1 MKSNVKNIK
10 LYVMIALT
18 TVLLMFI
25 SPLLNEAIKANTD
38 RVSDKIITFPDKRG
52 LSDTKNSGKPGY
64 SEYMYALKQD
74 EAIQKY
80 VNNNAVSKM
89 NTKWKKQTNV
99 SKAHA
104 LESNFTI
111 PESKAPEL
119 KYKVPGRTRGIFLNE
134 SFQYDP
140 VGMRKLEG
148 TAKREI
154 NYTYTYR
161 DLLDDLGAFCSGWG
175 IPLPQTASKNL
186 EKRSAD
192 GELEGMTKDAVDS
205 GLRSTKNKIIDK
217 LTQDR
222 ERDLNDPNAGVDNP
236 YPEYKN
242 VDERDSVDVNYN
254 GAQTDLFHNYYYST
268 PQDARDSVVSE
279 LERKERTKKRQA
291 EAGFNEAKKE
301 IINGQKITDNIETE
315 SEPGSRNFNI
325 QGAPALKTVNNTRR
339 ISPRLGYIGA
349 TWLEK
354 RFYEKEN
361 TRYVPNRIDEELYLY
376 TEGMQKGKKIKQN
389 GAWLKRKFP
398 TPLQYAFYTTPE
410 VKDIWQ
416 KIGKTGNPK
425 LPPHEYIMHPDYVI
439 VKDGTSG
446 SVADQLIK
454 ESEIYEKFINKLDER
469 ARTYDSE
476 KQNLKLKQEIHIDSG
491 SQKDRVVH
499 WKAVGYPYQGSN
511 QRKLIDPA
519 TVSGKYNFN
528 GQEARKKI
536 FKNPK
541 IKYLPK
547 LVYGKSENQNGNQNL
562 NNSRDLIV
570 FNSEK
575 QQWLI
580 GPLYLDYEIGLVDED
595 ISHTQV
601 QTTQGAR
608 FAGIIDM
615 KLKGRYDKAQKSDR
629 YAESNDTIRRD
640 IKPINNQVKPVED
653 RPQGSKAGRILK
665 EPVKTELK
673 QPDYPAPESKKGYK
687 YAIEEKD
694 EEENLVDVR
703 SWDIIYPKKKKQYKR
718 DKEYRAPYS
727 KEEFYLAIDYDDR
740 LLSIDKFRVEF
751 AYQTY
756 SGEMGVFE
764 GASRSLE
771 NIQINKG
778 YEDIGVR
785 AVTRYRSGTKAVTV
799 DDYDDEGNYIGSHT
813 KYVEYPEPF
822 TGYLPDGNYT
832 PTTSVKG
839 NYKKITSQ
847 PLVTYAG
854 VRWYEFVMLDA
865 ELKLKA
871 KTSGDDEEEITSDK
885 LTSIGSIPIG
895 GKVWEDKPQGV
906 KHLGYDHIFSKT
918 TEGNPEN
925 KDVPLEGIRVRVNR
939 LVLKVTPESG
949 KDSTKAPRIEEIV
962 SKEEARLYKKPKNKQ
977 RNESDEVS
985 GPIYTNKDGDWG
997 IYYIYQIGL
1006 TKAEKKKYPKNHVV
1020 KFEVVYDYDGLC
1032 YEPVIPLQKLNEVKS
1047 EKLSF
1052 DDSSAPNGNKYNVTN
1067 TTEKKKYFNSSFVAE
1082 RPDDRYEF
1090 SKNNAEIIGKNK
1102 MTSSLE
1108 TEGRTYP
1115 SVTGKGNG
1123 RDIKYKGEINKS
1135 NNKYVDSKYV
1145 TNSPK
1150 ENEKL
1155 SKEEY
1160 YNKFMEASTL
1170 SIGLAF
1176 PTTDKFSFNKTD
1188 KIIKDVD
1195 VENIQGVDGIYAS
1208 TENMRHI
1215 NMGLKKRWVDLGVTK
1230 NLTNAFVTAN
1240 KKAASYPYNNV
1251 YANALTEEE
1260 KNELYKLNLTEQIN
1274 GKVTKERK
1282 DINIYKTDYIY
1293 RTSMYSSN
1301 PTIKKIINDELNKEK
1316 SLDNNGNTTYNPR
1329 QLDVFLTYNITV
1341 YNDSLKDAALVSQ
1354 LNDIVSDKL
1363 ELVNYT
1369 LKKRIQKE
1377 DHEENVEKNGGNLKE
1392 KDVEISRPTYS
1403 VKDSKSE
1410 IKKYLNTPEYTGKNI
1425 SKGNELDTEYD
1436 ANNWKE
1442 SKERIPS
1449 NYANNKM
1456 KVYQTRD
1463 NSGNSRNNPN
1473 YLIYPG
1479 ERLEFKLVFRV
1490 KNVSDI
1496 TQVEDKE
1503 ALGILKDPK
1512 SQGINKL
1519 GNALDLGDF
1528 KNEVELGAFASY
1540 DVLTG
1545 EVTAKLDKD
1554 SAPSNYDQT
1563 SKLKEDDTDEAETI
1577 RLQIPKN
1584 EDKKRVLKGKLFED
1598 LRNVKNNNGIITG
1611 DGKYKEKEDR
1621 VLKKYPVML
1630 EERVTFKK
1638 GNSDEFEDK
1647 TFIWPQSI
1655 KSEDI
1660 DIDLLKATGYESITE
1675 TNDKGEYTF
1684 TGVPAGNFV
1693 LSTYYTSPSKEKI
1706 KQFINDESK
1715 IQQYIN
1721 QDNNFSRL
1729 SEYINIDKN
1738 DLKSTAEN
1746 NIINRKEKWYN
1757 GMAFKNTMFY
1767 NNNKDNASITWLNKK
1782 RDNIDENTSYS
1793 FARDDE
1799 ARRSEI
1805 AKRFETF
1812 KNNNLEMLKVFR
1824 ESDLNNVDITNLRD
1838 AHRYSTIKTM
1848 TPKLD
1853 FSVDYF
1859 ENIEAAQGEDKKYK
1873 KAYKDGIAIIY
1884 DYTDKQNTKITYEIS
1899 NINLGM
1905 VERPE
1910 SKVVVNKELTNLK
1923 LITADGNEIVDLK
1936 YTYKPIIDNKIPNPE
1951 SNSFSKNLDF
1961 TSKITK
1967 FERVIDRQNSKGIE
1981 AVLTLDRTELQDG
1994 SMYSKIKKKASQSNL
2009 NPGFRY
2015 INVDDSLIQDSTLQA
2030 TYEISV
2036 YNLSEIDSKI
2046 EYNKLALNKVDEYR
2060 TNANFTG
2067 KLELN
2072 TKQGINKHEYDSNYH
2087 FGNLVDKSYYKPTNS
2102 ITTSKIKIR
2111 QIADFAANSTVVKL
2125 DNELNKHWQSADK
2138 QDLIGL
2144 IRGVYNKQSAKE
2156 ARYLDSRGE
2165 EYIKNISSI
2174 KNINGQSVSNNNV
2187 TSNIL
2192 LLKEEGRQ
2200 LEPLA
2205 KSNIANSSQTWNI
2218 QLSKTFSSNGDK
2230 NASIENVAE
2239 LLAYTTDNC
2248 KNNYDITGNYITE
2261 LDVKSG
2267 HGSGLKP
2274 GDGKDSDNDTGL
2286 IEEQLTY
2293 STTASEIDTAST
2305 EIITISPPTGLSN
2318 LGKKKMHTIYIL
2330 SGVSIAI
2337 IISIVTIVIYK
2348 RKRNSVNLHS

>member
-1 MKSNVKNIK
+1 MKSNIKNIK

-18 TVLLMFI
+18 TVSLMFI

-38 RVSDKIITFPDKRG
+38 RVSDKITTFPDTRG
-52 LSDTKNSGKPGY
+52 LSASKNSGKPGY

-80 VNNNAVSKM
+80 VTNNAVSKM

-99 SKAHA
+99 KKPHE

-119 KYKVPGRTRGIFLNE
+119 KYKVPGRTPGIFLNE

-175 IPLPQTASKNL
+175 IPLPQTVSKNL
-186 EKRSAD
+186 GEKSQD
-192 GELEGMTKDAVDS
+192 GELEKTTKDAVDS
-205 GLRSTKNKIIDK
+205 GLKSTKNKIIDK
-217 LTQDR
+217 LNQDR
-222 ERDLNDPNAGVDNP
+222 EKDLNNPNAGVDNSNL
-236 YPEYKN
+236 EFKN
-242 VDERDSVDVNYN
+242 VDDRDYVDVNYN
-254 GAQTDLFHNYYYST
+254 GAQTDLFHNYYYNT
-268 PQDARDSVVSE
+268 PEDARNSVIEE
-279 LERKERTKKRQA
+279 LERKERIKKRQA

-301 IINGQKITDNIETE
+301 IINGQKITENIETA

-325 QGAPALKTVNNTRR
+325 QGASALKSVNNTRT

-349 TWLEK
+349 TWLQK
-354 RFYEKEN
+354 NFYEKEN
-361 TRYVPNRIDEELYLY
+361 TRFVPNRIDEELYLY
-376 TEGMQKGKKIKQN
+376 TEGMLKGKKIKQN

-398 TPLQYAFYTTPE
+398 TPLQYAFYTTTE
-410 VKDIWQ
+410 VKNIWQ
-416 KIGKTGNPK
+416 NIGKTGNPK

-439 VKDGTSG
+439 VKDGKSG

-528 GQEARKKI
+528 GQEAKKKI

-547 LVYGKSENQNGNQNL
+547 LVYGKSENQNGNQNI
-562 NNSRDLIV
+562 NDKRDLIV

-575 QQWLI
+575 QQWII
-580 GPLYLDYEIGLVDED
+580 GPLYLDYEMGLVDED

-629 YAESNDTIRRD
+629 YAESNDTIRYD

-653 RPQGSKAGRILK
+653 RPQGSKAGRIRK
-665 EPVKTELK
+665 EPAKTQLTS
-673 QPDYPAPESKKGYK
+673 PDYPSPQSKKGYK

-694 EEENLVDVR
+694 EEENLVDIR
-703 SWDIIYPKKKKQYKR
+703 SWDIIYPKKKKEYKR

-727 KEEFYLAIDYDDR
+727 KEEFYLTIDYDDR

-764 GASRSLE
+764 GAARSLE
-771 NIQINKG
+771 NIQINKQ
-778 YEDIGVR
+778 YDDIGVR
-785 AVTRYRSGTKAVTV
+785 SVTRYRSGTKAVTV

-822 TGYLPDGNYT
+822 TGYIPDGGYT
-832 PTTSVKG
+832 PKTSIKG

-865 ELKLKA
+865 DLKLKA
-871 KTSGDDEEEITSDK
+871 KDEDD
-885 LTSIGSIPIG
+885 LTSIGSLPIG

-918 TEGNPEN
+918 TDGNPEN
-925 KDVPLEGIRVRVNR
+925 KDKALEGIRVRVNR
-939 LVLKVTPESG
+939 LVLRITPENG
-949 KDSTKAPRIEEIV
+949 KDTTKAPKIEEIV

-977 RNESDEVS
+977 RNENDEVS

-1006 TKAEKKKYPKNHVV
+1006 TKEEKKKYPKNHVV
-1020 KFEVVYDYDGLC
+1020 KFEVVYDYDGLY
-1032 YEPVIPLQKLNEVKS
+1032 YEPVLPLQKLNEPKN
-1047 EKLSF
+1047 EKLAF
-1052 DDSSAPNGNKYNVTN
+1052 DDSSTPNGNKYNATS
-1067 TTEKKKYFNSSFVAE
+1067 TEEKKKYFNSSFVAE

-1090 SKNNAEIIGKNK
+1090 SKSNAEIIGKNK
-1102 MTSSLE
+1102 ITSNLE
-1108 TEGRTYP
+1108 TEGKTYP

-1145 TNSPK
+1145 PNSPK

-1155 SKEEY
+1155 PKEEY

-1188 KIIKDVD
+1188 KIIKNVD
-1195 VENIQGVDGIYAS
+1195 GENIQGVDGIYAS
-1208 TENMRHI
+1208 TENMSHI
-1215 NMGLKKRWVDLGVTK
+1215 NMGLKKRWIDLGITK
-1230 NLTNAFVTAN
+1230 NLTNAFVTVN

-1251 YANALTEEE
+1251 YANALTDDE

-1274 GKVTKERK
+1274 GKAKKENK

-1301 PTIKKIINDELNKEK
+1301 PTIKALIDKELNQEK
-1316 SLDNNGNTTYNPR
+1316 SLDNNGNTKYNPR
-1329 QLDVFLTYNITV
+1329 QLDVFLTYNVTV
-1341 YNDSLKDAALVSQ
+1341 YNDSLKDAALISQ
-1354 LNDIVSDKL
+1354 LNDIVADKL

-1369 LKKRIQKE
+1369 LKKRTQLE
-1377 DHEENVEKNGGNLKE
+1377 DPEENIEKNGGNLKE
-1392 KDVEISRPTYS
+1392 KDVEISRPTYT

-1410 IKKYLNTPEYTGKNI
+1410 VKKYLDTPEYTGKNI
-1425 SKGNELDTEYD
+1425 SKGNNLDTEYD

-1442 SKERIPS
+1442 SKERIPN

-1463 NSGNSRNNPN
+1463 NSSVSGNNPN

-1479 ERLEFKLVFRV
+1479 ERIEFKLVFRV
-1490 KNVSDI
+1490 KNASDI
-1496 TQVEDKE
+1496 TQIEDKD

-1519 GNALDLGDF
+1519 GKALELGAF
-1528 KNEVELGAFASY
+1528 KNEVEIGAFASY
-1540 DVLTG
+1540 DILTG
-1545 EVTAKLDKD
+1545 QVTAKVDKD

-1584 EDKKRVLKGKLFED
+1584 VDKKRVLKGKLFED
-1598 LRNVKNNNGIITG
+1598 LRNVKNQNGIITG
-1611 DGKYKEKEDR
+1611 DGKYTEKEDR
-1621 VLKKYPVML
+1621 ALKKYPVML

-1638 GNSDEFEDK
+1638 GSSNEFVDK
-1647 TFIWPQSI
+1647 TFIWPEKI
-1655 KSEDI
+1655 KTEDI
-1660 DIDLLKATGYESITE
+1660 ELDLLKATGYESVVE

-1693 LSTYYTSPSKEKI
+1693 LSTYYTSPSKETM
-1706 KQFINDESK
+1706 KQFINDENN
-1715 IQQYIN
+1715 IQKYIT
-1721 QDNNFSRL
+1721 QDNTLSRI
-1729 SEYINIDKN
+1729 SEYMDISPN
-1738 DLKSTAEN
+1738 DLKSTQN
-1746 NIINRKEKWYN
+1746 NNVINRKEKWYN
-1757 GMAFKNTMFY
+1757 GIGFKNTMFY
-1767 NNNKDNASITWLNKK
+1767 NNNQDNTNISWLNKK
-1782 RDNIDENTSYS
+1782 RDTIDGNISYS

-1799 ARRSEI
+1799 ARRTEI
-1805 AKRFETF
+1805 TKKFETF

-1824 ESDLNNVDITNLRD
+1824 EPNIDNIDRNDLKE
-1838 AHRYSTIKTM
+1838 AHKHTTIKTM

-1859 ENIEAAQGEDKKYK
+1859 ENLEKAQGENKQNKKEYK
-1873 KAYKDGIAIIY
+1873 NGIAIIY
-1884 DYTDKQNTKITYEIS
+1884 DYKDNQSTQITYEIS

-1905 VERPE
+1905 AERPE
-1910 SKVVVNKELTNLK
+1910 TKVVVNKELTNLK

-1936 YTYKPIIDNKIPNPE
+1936 YTYKPIIDNNIPNPE
-1951 SNSFSKNLDF
+1951 NNNFNKNLDF

-1967 FERVIDRQNSKGIE
+1967 FERVIDRQNSKGVE
-1981 AVLTLDRTELQDG
+1981 SVLTLDRTELQDG
-1994 SMYSKIKKKASQSNL
+1994 SVYDKIKKKISQSNL

-2015 INVDDSLIQDSTLQA
+2015 INVDESLIQDATLQA
-2030 TYEISV
+2030 NYEISV

-2046 EYNKLALNKVDEYR
+2046 EYNKLDLNKVNEYR
-2060 TNANFTG
+2060 ENANFTG
-2067 KLELN
+2067 RLEEN
-2072 TKQGINKHEYDSNYH
+2072 NKQGVNKHEYDSKYS
-2087 FGNLVDKSYYKPTNS
+2087 FGNIVDKSYYKPTNK
-2102 ITTSKIKIR
+2102 ITNSKIKIK
-2111 QIADFAANSTVVKL
+2111 QLADYASNSTTVKL
-2125 DNELNKHWQSADK
+2125 DNELNKEWQVADK
-2138 QDLIGL
+2138 TDLIGL
-2144 IRGVYNKQSAKE
+2144 IRGVSDTKTAQAAK
-2156 ARYLDSRGE
+2156 YLDSRGE
-2165 EYIKNISSI
+2165 EYIKSI
-2174 KNINGQSVSNNNV
+2174 ASIRNINGQNVSNNNLS
-2187 TSNIL
+2187 SNIL
-2192 LLKEEGRQ
+2192 LLKQEGKE
-2200 LEPLA
+2200 LEPLS
-2205 KSNIANSSQTWNI
+2205 KGNMQNSSQIWKI
-2218 QLSKTFSSNGDK
+2218 QLSKTFASNGDK

-2239 LLAYTTDNC
+2239 LLAYSSENS

-2261 LDVKSG
+2261 LDVKAG
-2267 HGSGLKP
+2267 HGSGLRP
-2274 GDGKDSDNDTGL
+2274 GDGRDSDNPSL
-2286 IEEQLTY
+2286 IEEQITY
-2293 STTASEIDTAST
+2293 ATTASEIDTSST
-2305 EIITISPPTGLSN
+2305 EIITLSPPTGLSN
-2318 LGKKKMHTIYIL
+2318 LGKKKMHTIYII
-2330 SGVSIAI
+2330 SGVSVAI